1 VEGSV
6 SSKTKAEIN
15 NNSLRA
21 MDVGALTTLGTFA
34 LTDQKKKNDC
44 MPVGYSG

>member
-1 VEGSV
+1 M
-6 SSKTKAEIN
+6 KKEIT

-34 LTDQKKKNDC
+34 RTDWRKITVINLD
-44 MPVGYSG
+44 